1 MDDDDDSKI
10 FPQRLMEIL
19 GDETNQEAIC
29 WLPHG
34 RAFIVRNRTL
44 FSELVMPKY
53 FSRKAKYSS
62 FARKLNRWN
71 FVRVSSGPELG
82 AYYHEFFLRDK
93 PHLAAQMFCKNA
105 RTKLAMANET
115 SATPAAAVATGPA
128 TTSCP
133 SVEATTAAFAKASV
147 SQPAARIAESS
158 TSWAGVTPERTQ
170 SLQPVIQQPQLPRQQ
185 PQQQIHQQQ
194 LQQPPPVPQQSQ
206 QHGIPQLPSDVPL
219 ALLQQILSKSEAAPM
234 NVEESNGPTPSV
246 LLQQAQYA
254 SMLVERQIQIL
265 QREQAKRMVLQS
277 MQQDRSQ
284 VLSSMSAASG
294 TMPQAQPTQQMTPQR
309 LLQMQQ
315 LMQMQRQRKANRPI
329 NHRASAA

>member
-1 MDDDDDSKI
+1 
-10 FPQRLMEIL
+10 
-19 GDETNQEAIC
+19 
-29 WLPHG
+29 
-34 RAFIVRNRTL
+34 
-44 FSELVMPKY
+44 
-53 FSRKAKYSS
+53 
-62 FARKLNRWN
+62 
-71 FVRVSSGPELG
+71 
-82 AYYHEFFLRDK
+82 
-93 PHLAAQMFCKNA
+93 MFCKNA

-115 SATPAAAVATGPA
+115 AATPAAAVAAAPA

-147 SQPAARIAESS
+147 SQPARIAEPS
-158 TSWAGVTPERTQ
+158 TSLVGVTPERTQ
-170 SLQPVIQQPQLPRQQ
+170 SLKQPVVPPQLPQQQ
-185 PQQQIHQQQ
+185 PQQQSHQQQ
-194 LQQPPPVPQQSQ
+194 LQQPPPQQQQQSQ

-284 VLSSMSAASG
+284 MLSSISAASG
-294 TMPQAQPTQQMTPQR
+294 SMPQAQPAQQMTPQR

-315 LMQMQRQRKANRPI
+315 LMQMQRQRKANQPI